1 MIISN
6 RNQLIKQFFLLM
18 AFTSILHDQV
28 IANKEFD
35 HITSLVLSINCG
47 IHSYPEEN
55 LEFIATMRILKQGDS
70 FFAVSENESYCGL
83 EKEESWK
90 HELTQSDLKK
100 LHQFLTTLETQ
111 PFEPDEPSF
120 NNDTY
125 TLTYQNKTHKVSQAY
140 IFRTKTLKS
149 ETDINLPFLQ
159 ANRKEF
165 ILNFYQNL
173 FENQLAELV
182 QKRMTNK
189 ARIDQLIS
197 RTWYFEPKS
206 HDGLKRHDVIVFSAT
221 PTEESSAYW
230 RIDKDCGFTH
240 SEPSMDQNNAK
251 INIEYDLH
259 SYNKEHIYLSVF
271 DVKDLVERTD
281 LEPWEQTTSFYI
293 LVLSEG
299 EMRLQIA
306 Y

>member
-6 RNQLIKQFFLLM
+6 QITLLQQFFLLVG
-18 AFTSILHDQV
+18 FTTIFHFKAL
-28 IANKEFD
+28 ANKEFD
-35 HITSLVLSINCG
+35 HIASLVVSINCG

-55 LEFIATMRILKQGDS
+55 LEFIATMRLLKQGDS

-83 EKEESWK
+83 EKEKTWK
-90 HELTQSDLKK
+90 RELTQSDLKK
-100 LHQFLTTLETQ
+100 LNQFLTKIQSQ

-120 NNDTY
+120 NNNTY
-125 TLTYQNKTHKVSQAY
+125 TLTYQNKTYKISQPY

-149 ETDINLPFLQ
+149 ESTNHLPDV
-159 ANRKEF
+159 AKRKEF
-165 ILNFYQNL
+165 ILNFYQTL
-173 FENQLAELV
+173 FENELAELV
-182 QKRMTNK
+182 QKRLKNK
-189 ARIDQLIS
+189 ARIDQLIT
-197 RTWYFEPKS
+197 RTWYFEPRN
-206 HDGLKRHDVIVFSAT
+206 HDGLKQHDVIVFTST
-221 PTEESSAYW
+221 PTDKSSVYW
-230 RIDKDCGFTH
+230 HIDKDFGFTH
-240 SEPSMDQNNAK
+240 SELSKDQNNAK

-271 DVKDLVERTD
+271 DVKNLVERID

-293 LVLSEG
+293 LEISES